1 MKKESLNILAWKK
14 LKRNKLSFF
23 SLCFIVVI
31 ILIGLFAVIISP
43 DHSKYANE
51 MHIELATK
59 RPFFSSLFLEFS
71 NDKTEKVNFLESVF
85 IGRTSKINR
94 IPIDSC
100 LLLVR

>member
-1 MKKESLNILAWKK
+1 MKKESLNILAWQK

-23 SLCFIVVI
+23 SLCFIVLI

-59 RPFFSSLFLEFS
+59 RPLFNILFLEDDPEVAYLICPIHILGCSSFPTVITFG
-71 NDKTEKVNFLESVF
+71 N
-85 IGRTSKINR
+85 TSCVK
-94 IPIDSC
+94 P
-100 LLLVR
+100 